1 MKYLPDMN
9 AGKKILAIAMTEPVA
24 GSDLQGVRTTATKSD
39 DGKVSN
45 EAAFFITRL
54 RHDTLA
60 IGVLSPPCEN
70 HWLANLPTGLCAQ
83 RLQNVHHQ
91 RIPVGRRRRGGQDRA

>member
-39 DGKVSN
+39 DGKVSS
-45 EAAFFITRL
+45 EAVCFLTP
-54 RHDTLA
+54 RHPHRN
-60 IGVLSPPCEN
+60 GVLKAS
-70 HWLANLPTGLCAQ
+70 
-83 RLQNVHHQ
+83 
-91 RIPVGRRRRGGQDRA
+91 I